1 MSGRRVRI
9 PNWWEEDAGTAPAD
23 GGRQAMPAIRPITMP
38 KWGLAME
45 EGMLARWAVAEG
57 ETIAEGQEIMDIET
71 SKIAN
76 VFESPVAGVL
86 RRKVVQEG
94 DTVPV
99 GALLGVVAEA
109 NVPDADV
116 DGFVAEF
123 LSTFKPAAAGE
134 GDQPVAE
141 VIEVGGRRLRHLRA
155 GPETGEPIVLLHG
168 FGADMSTWMFN
179 HAALAEDRPVYALD
193 LPGHGGSAKELDDG
207 SVAALAVIVADYLDA
222 VGIDSAH
229 LIGHSLGGAIAASV
243 ALDRPERVTA
253 LTLIAP
259 AGLGADIAHE
269 FIEGFINETRARKL
283 RPVIEML
290 VADPGLVTADMVEE
304 VLKFKRLDGAVGALR
319 TVADANFSGGQQRV
333 SLRERLG
340 EIEVPIRILWGEE
353 DRILPVSHAEG
364 LPETIAVTRVP
375 GAGHIVHM
383 ERATEVNEAIRAMSG
398 AMRSGSG

>member
-1 MSGRRVRI
+1 MS
-9 PNWWEEDAGTAPAD
+9 
-23 GGRQAMPAIRPITMP
+23 AIRPITMP

-45 EGMLARWAVAEG
+45 EGLLARWAVAEG
-57 ETIAEGQEIMDIET
+57 ETITEGQEIMDIET

-86 RRKVVQEG
+86 RRKVVKEG

-99 GALLGVVAEA
+99 GALLGVVSEA
-109 NVPDADV
+109 GVPEADV

-123 LSTFKPAAAGE
+123 LSTFKPAAKGE
-134 GDQPVAE
+134 GDQRVAE

-155 GPETGEPIVLLHG
+155 GPDTGDPIVLLHG
-168 FGADMSTWMFN
+168 FGADMSTWMYN

-207 SVAALAVIVADYLDA
+207 SVAALAAIVADYLDV
-222 VGIDSAH
+222 VGIDAAH
-229 LIGHSLGGAIAASV
+229 LVGHSLGGAIATSV

-259 AGLGADIAHE
+259 VGLGPEIAGE
-269 FIEGFINETRARKL
+269 FVEGFISETRARKL
-283 RPVIEML
+283 RPVLEML

-304 VLKFKRLDGAVGALR
+304 VLKFKRLDGAIAGLR

-333 SLRERLG
+333 SLRERLR
-340 EIEVPIRILWGEE
+340 EIDLPVQVLWGEA
-353 DRILPVSHAEG
+353 DRVLPAAHADG
-364 LPETIAVTRVP
+364 LPESIAVVRVS

-383 ERATEVNEAIRAMSG
+383 ERAAEVNEAIRAHGPAKRES
-398 AMRSGSG
+398 

>member
-1 MSGRRVRI
+1 
-9 PNWWEEDAGTAPAD
+9 
-23 GGRQAMPAIRPITMP
+23 
-38 KWGLAME
+38 
-45 EGMLARWAVAEG
+45 
-57 ETIAEGQEIMDIET
+57 
-71 SKIAN
+71 
-76 VFESPVAGVL
+76 
-86 RRKVVQEG
+86 
-94 DTVPV
+94 VPV

-229 LIGHSLGGAIAASV
+229 LVGHSLGGAIAASV